1 MESPAIPPD
10 TPASVPLS
18 RPRPP
23 VGFVPTPSAPYRQ
36 HRKAAQLLD
45 QPGRP
50 RPAGDAGPGRSAGPA
65 ASPAEQADQGG
76 AGTDADVPL
85 PYAFGA
91 RVLMWKQD
99 PSVTEIGTRR
109 AFLPGVV
116 LAGPRDARIAVAGD
130 AGLPPVEPNA
140 FGDFVTMPDTPQF
153 DAVHT
158 FAVVRQTLTMYQRA
172 LSSADAAMPLPWQW
186 NSSTDTTT
194 LQVWPYGLPNVMN
207 AFYSRTQA
215 CLKFG
220 DFVPSGESARVYTC
234 RSFDIVAHETGH
246 AVLDGLKPQWLMADQ
261 PPQTGGLHEAF
272 GDLTAI
278 FLALSQLDQ
287 CEAVVAQTK
296 ARLHDK
302 TFLSDIAEQFGLA
315 LGSTTG
321 LRNADNDLTLSQAG
335 TEVHAISQVFTG
347 AVYDIL
353 ADVFAFERRP
363 EREDC
368 AGVLHRVAAWLRGL
382 VLRALIAAPDTAASY
397 ADVAN
402 GMLRIAVE
410 DGKPPAYAGFIRERF
425 VQREVLDPASGAA
438 AGAPSAAPAGNPAAV
453 RLAPLVCDA
462 PGARQDRRACCGTMN
477 LAEYYAVERLLDREA
492 RALAAWCAQHGRL
505 GPAGAQAAGAA
516 VAALASVA
524 LAAARDGT
532 VAVDATTADV
542 TTVDG
547 AAVATDG
554 GIR

>member
-1 MESPAIPPD
+1 MTS
-10 TPASVPLS
+10 S
-18 RPRPP
+18 RQSQPP
-23 VGFVPTPSAPYRQ
+23 VGFVPTPSRTYRQ

-50 RPAGDAGPGRSAGPA
+50 RPLAGPG
-65 ASPAEQADQGG
+65 SPSPREADQP
-76 AGTDADVPL
+76 ADVPL
-85 PYAFGA
+85 PYASGA

-99 PSVTEIGTRR
+99 PSVDEIGTRKV
-109 AFLPGVV
+109 FLPGII
-116 LAGPRDARIAVAGD
+116 LAGPRDARIALASGD
-130 AGLPPVEPNA
+130 PGIPPVEPNA

-172 LSSADAAMPLPWQW
+172 LSTAGSAMPLPWQW
-186 NSSTDTTT
+186 NSSTDTSP

-207 AFYSRTQA
+207 AYYSRAQA

-220 DFVPSGESARVYTC
+220 DFVPNGETARLYTC
-234 RSFDIVAHETGH
+234 RSFDIVSHETGH
-246 AVLDGLKPQWLMADQ
+246 AVLDGLKPQWLMAGN

-302 TFLSDIAEQFGLA
+302 TFLADIAEQFGLA

-353 ADVFAFERRP
+353 ADVFAFERNP
-363 EREDC
+363 ALEDC
-368 AGVLHRVAAWLRGL
+368 ASVLHRVAGWLRGL
-382 VLRALIAAPDTAASY
+382 VLRALIAAPDAAASF

-402 GMLRIAVE
+402 EMLRLALE
-410 DGKPPAYAGFIRERF
+410 DGRPQAVVNAIRDRF
-425 VQREVLDPASGAA
+425 AQREVLAVPAAL
-438 AGAPSAAPAGNPAAV
+438 AGDHPAGL
-453 RLAPLVCDA
+453 RLAPLVTDA

-477 LAEYYAVERLLDREA
+477 LAEYYDVERVLQQEA
-492 RALAAWCAQHGRL
+492 DALARWCAAHGRL
-505 GPAGAQAAGAA
+505 GPAGEQPPAMQTPAAG
-516 VAALASVA
+516 VTLT
-524 LAAARDGT
+524 T
-532 VAVDATTADV
+532 VAVAEGVIATAA
-542 TTVDG
+542 TVDLPASG
-547 AAVATDG
+547 HPAGNAAQPVPPTA
-554 GIR
+554 

>member
-1 MESPAIPPD
+1 MESPATLPD
-10 TPASVPLS
+10 APASVPS
-18 RPRPP
+18 VRPQPP
-23 VGFVPTPSAPYRQ
+23 RAALPVAFVPTPSAPYRQ

-45 QPGRP
+45 QPGKP
-50 RPAGDAGPGRSAGPA
+50 RPAGVPGAAPA
-65 ASPAEQADQGG
+65 AEEG
-76 AGTDADVPL
+76 APEVPL

-99 PSVTEIGTRR
+99 PSVSEIGTRK

-116 LAGPRDARIAVAGD
+116 LAGPRDARIAIQAPD
-130 AGLPPVEPNA
+130 IPPVEPNA

-172 LSSADAAMPLPWQW
+172 LSSADADMPLPWQW
-186 NSSTDTTT
+186 NSSEDTSP

-207 AFYSRTQA
+207 AFYSRSQA

-220 DFVPSGESARVYTC
+220 DFVASGDSGRVFTC

-246 AVLDGLKPQWLMADQ
+246 AVLDGLKPQWLLADN

-296 ARLHDK
+296 AHLHDK
-302 TFLSDIAEQFGLA
+302 TFLADIAEQFGLA

-321 LRNADNDLTLSQAG
+321 LRNADNDLTLTQAG

-353 ADVFAFERRP
+353 ADIFAFERRP
-363 EREDC
+363 ALEDC

-402 GMLRIAVE
+402 EMLRIAVE
-410 DGKPPAYAGFIRERF
+410 DGKPREYADFIRDRF
-425 VQREVLDPASGAA
+425 AQREVLDASKPVPATG
-438 AGAPSAAPAGNPAAV
+438 APAGL

-477 LAEYYAVERLLDREA
+477 LAEYYNVERLLEREA
-492 RALAAWCAQHGRL
+492 RALADWCAAHGR
-505 GPAGAQAAGAA
+505 GAPAGESAADTIARVAGAA
-516 VAALASVA
+516 LAT
-524 LAAARDGT
+524 ARS
-532 VAVDATTADV
+532 A
-542 TTVDG
+542 DG
-547 AAVATDG
+547 AAPAPAPATGAAPQG
-554 GIR
+554 GTTWRENI